1 MGLKRNHPDL
11 FEKAKAFEDNE
22 GDGFTWRNGQTLD
35 EVIARAE
42 AREIENKKKGIIT
55 TDRSS
60 KIQRWQDIIAQ
71 EEDEDDNL
79 EKPCFTCSL

>member
-1 MGLKRNHPDL
+1 MI
-11 FEKAKAFEDNE
+11 AK
-22 GDGFTWRNGQTLD
+22 
-35 EVIARAE
+35 E

-79 EKPCFTCSL
+79 EKPCFTPLNAES

>member
-1 MGLKRNHPDL
+1 MKATDL
-11 FEKAKAFEDNE
+11 HGETDRPLMKLSQEQK
-22 GDGFTWRNGQTLD
+22 Q
-35 EVIARAE
+35 
-42 AREIENKKKGIIT
+42 EIENKKKGIIT

-79 EKPCFTCSL
+79 ENLVSLVAYSTID